1 VADLTLDQALP
12 VVQDLAQ
19 RKANAFVR
27 RFEFAAD
34 EREDVESQLV
44 LTFLIRWPRFD
55 SGRASVRTFA
65 SRVMDKALTSILRR
79 QLAPSRVEQEI
90 PETGAGPSAAVRGHF
105 RIDLERSLATLP
117 SAVQET
123 ALALFWHSTVEAADV
138 AGCSRQ
144 IIHLR
149 KRRIR
154 EALIGAGIGPD
165 YFVAGGT
172 R

>member
-12 VVQDLAQ
+12 VIQDLAQ

-27 RFEFAAD
+27 RFGFAID
-34 EREDVESQLV
+34 ERDDVKSQLL
-44 LTFLIRWPRFD
+44 LTFLIRWPKFD

-79 QLAPSRVEQEI
+79 HLAPSRMEQEI
-90 PETGAGPSAAVRGHF
+90 PVPDTGPSAAVRGHF
-105 RIDLERSLATLP
+105 RIDLERSLAPLP

-123 ALALFWHSTVEAADV
+123 ALALFWYSTVEAADV

-154 EALIGAGIGPD
+154 EALTGCGIGPD
-165 YFVAGGT
+165 YFVPGGS

>member
-1 VADLTLDQALP
+1 MADLTLDQALP
-12 VVQDLAQ
+12 VIQDLAQ

-27 RFEFAAD
+27 RFGFAID
-34 EREDVESQLV
+34 ERDDVESQLL
-44 LTFLIRWPRFD
+44 LTFLIRWPKFD

-79 QLAPSRVEQEI
+79 HLAPSRMEQEI
-90 PETGAGPSAAVRGHF
+90 PVPDTGPSAAVRGHF
-105 RIDLERSLATLP
+105 RIDLERSLAPLP

-123 ALALFWHSTVEAADV
+123 ALALFWYSTVEAADV

-149 KRRIR
+149 KQRIR
-154 EALIGAGIGPD
+154 EALTGCGIGPD
-165 YFVAGGT
+165 YFVSGGA

>member
-12 VVQDLAQ
+12 VIQDLAQ

-27 RFEFAAD
+27 RFGFAID
-34 EREDVESQLV
+34 ERDDVKSQLL
-44 LTFLIRWPRFD
+44 LTFLIRWPKFD

-79 QLAPSRVEQEI
+79 HLAPSRMEQEI
-90 PETGAGPSAAVRGHF
+90 PAPDTGPSAAVRGHF
-105 RIDLERSLATLP
+105 RIDLERSLAPLP

-123 ALALFWHSTVEAADV
+123 ALALFWYSTVEAADV

-154 EALIGAGIGPD
+154 EALTGCGIGPD
-165 YFVAGGT
+165 YFVPGGS

>member
-1 VADLTLDQALP
+1 MADLTLEQALP
-12 VVQDLAQ
+12 AIQDLAQ

-27 RFEFAAD
+27 RFGFASD

-44 LTFLIRWPRFD
+44 LTLLVRWPKFD

-79 QLAPSRVEQEI
+79 HLAPSRREQEI
-90 PETGAGPSAAVRGHF
+90 PGADAGPSAAVRGHF
-105 RIDLERSLATLP
+105 RIDLERSLAPLP
-117 SAVQET
+117 PAVQET
-123 ALALFWHSTVEAADV
+123 ARSLFWHSTVEAADV

-154 EALIGAGIGPD
+154 EALTGCGIGPD
-165 YFVAGGT
+165 YFVPGGS

>member
-1 VADLTLDQALP
+1 MADLTLDQALP
-12 VVQDLAQ
+12 VIQDLAQ

-27 RFEFAAD
+27 RFGSAID
-34 EREDVESQLV
+34 ERDDVESQLL
-44 LTFLIRWPRFD
+44 LTFLIRWPKFD

-79 QLAPSRVEQEI
+79 RLAPSRMERKI
-90 PETGAGPSAAVRGHF
+90 PGPDAGPSAAVRGHF
-105 RIDLERSLATLP
+105 RIDLEKSLAGLP
-117 SAVQET
+117 PAVQET
-123 ALALFWHSTVEAADV
+123 ALALFWYSTVEAADV

-154 EALIGAGIGPD
+154 EALTGCGIGPD
-165 YFVAGGT
+165 YFVPGGS

>member
-1 VADLTLDQALP
+1 MADLTLDQALP
-12 VVQDLAQ
+12 VIQDLAQ

-27 RFEFAAD
+27 RFGFAID
-34 EREDVESQLV
+34 ERDDVKSQLL
-44 LTFLIRWPRFD
+44 LTFLIRWPKFD

-79 QLAPSRVEQEI
+79 HLAPSRMEQEI
-90 PETGAGPSAAVRGHF
+90 PVPDTGPSAAVRGHF
-105 RIDLERSLATLP
+105 RIDLERSLAPLP

-123 ALALFWHSTVEAADV
+123 ALALFWYSTVEAADV

-154 EALIGAGIGPD
+154 EALTGCGIGPD
-165 YFVAGGT
+165 YFVPGGS

>member
-1 VADLTLDQALP
+1 MADLTLEQALP
-12 VVQDLAQ
+12 AIQDLAQ

-27 RFEFAAD
+27 RFGFASD

-44 LTFLIRWPRFD
+44 LTLLVRWPKFD

-65 SRVMDKALTSILRR
+65 SSVMDKALTSILRR
-79 QLAPSRVEQEI
+79 HLAPSRREQEI
-90 PETGAGPSAAVRGHF
+90 PGADAGPSAAARGHF
-105 RIDLERSLATLP
+105 RIDLERSLAPLP
-117 SAVQET
+117 PAVQET
-123 ALALFWHSTVEAADV
+123 ARALFWHSTVEAADV

-154 EALIGAGIGPD
+154 EALTGCGIGPY
-165 YFVAGGT
+165 YFVPVGS

>member
-1 VADLTLDQALP
+1 MADLTLDQALP
-12 VVQDLAQ
+12 VIQDLAQ

-27 RFEFAAD
+27 RFGFAID
-34 EREDVESQLV
+34 ERDDVKSQLL
-44 LTFLIRWPRFD
+44 LTFLIRWPKFD

-79 QLAPSRVEQEI
+79 RLAPSRMEQEI
-90 PETGAGPSAAVRGHF
+90 PGTDAGPSAAARGHF
-105 RIDLERSLATLP
+105 RIDIERSLAPLP

-154 EALIGAGIGPD
+154 EALTGFGIGPG
-165 YFVAGGT
+165 YFIAGGT